1 MADSYQANLRLS
13 QIEYQLQH
21 IHLRSRPRC
30 LGLVLSNRC
39 NIACIHC
46 YQSKNGDNLLEP
58 SGIGQELRREF
69 IGLYP
74 YLSTLRLQGG
84 ELFVIPGFRELLDDV
99 AATVDRPI
107 VSIST
112 NATLIDDEWAER
124 IVRTPFQNV
133 TVSIDAGTSATYARL
148 RRGGQLETVL
158 ANVRRLQ
165 SWKRKLDRA
174 YPCIDAF
181 FVVMRSNF
189 REIPR
194 FLALMKEHG
203 ISRVALQM
211 MQISRENQAR
221 IPLLSQQESFVDP
234 AEVVELQSILR
245 ESLSHWREPGQDL
258 QFSGLTAL
266 FEQHGLDGSLLEEDR
281 RGLYPDHEGLRNDVP
296 RGDIELCP
304 NPWTTLFV
312 TEAGD
317 VHLCFLSEPVG
328 NLYQEPLADIW
339 NSPAALAKRSRM
351 IAGGYVASGCSK
363 QLCSWRDGKRSSLPD
378 AGERSALLADFKN
391 LVLCAVGSQT
401 QAPEAPSGLAPVR
414 RRLMERD
421 RRIAELE
428 SLFQQ
433 LCAVNQSTNDQGQ
446 AYIDH
451 LEHLVRQ
458 GRTRIEQ
465 LEKQLDSPLVRLAR
479 TVTP

>member
-1 MADSYQANLRLS
+1 MGNLYEANLRLS
-13 QIEYQLQH
+13 QTEYLLQH

-58 SGIGQELRREF
+58 PSIGQELRREF

-84 ELFVIPGFRELLDDV
+84 ELFVIPGFRDLLDDV

-107 VSIST
+107 LSIST

-133 TVSIDAGTSATYARL
+133 TVSIDAGTPATYARL
-148 RRGGQLETVL
+148 RRGGNLETVL

-165 SWKRKLDRA
+165 GWKERLA
-174 YPCIDAF
+174 STYPCIDGF

-189 REIPR
+189 REIPQ
-194 FLALMKEHG
+194 FLALMKEYG
-203 ISRVALQM
+203 ISRIAFQM

-221 IPLLSQQESFVDP
+221 IPLLSENESIVDH
-234 AEVVELQSILR
+234 AEVVELHAILR
-245 ESLSHWREPGQDL
+245 DSLRTWREPGQDL

-266 FEQHGLDGSLLEEDR
+266 FEQHGLDGSLLDEDR
-281 RGLYPDHEGLRNDVP
+281 NGLYPNNEGLHPAVP
-296 RGDIELCP
+296 EGAIELCP

-317 VHLCFLSEPVG
+317 VHLCFLSAPVG

-351 IAGGYVASGCSK
+351 IAGKYVASGCSS
-363 QLCSWRDGKRSSLPD
+363 QLCSWRDGKRSSLPG
-378 AGERSALLADFKN
+378 AEERAALLSDFRQ
-391 LVLCAVGSQT
+391 LVERAFQEP
-401 QAPEAPSGLAPVR
+401 PEAPPPPSDLAAVR
-414 RRLMERD
+414 RRLLTRD

-433 LCAVNQSTNDQGQ
+433 LCAINQSTNDQGQ

-451 LEHLVRQ
+451 LEELVKQSRL
-458 GRTRIEQ
+458 RIEQ
-465 LEKQLDSPLVRLAR
+465 LEKGLTKSVTAR
-479 TVTP
+479 FCRW